1 MSTLSKFRRQ
11 SSRSRASI
19 LLNTRPRP
27 PSNCR
32 QGGRRALFC
41 GQEISI
47 RIGDSGQL
55 DPNMKV
61 GSIYIRLANNPE
73 NLTKSHASLV
83 PSFMTSQFTD
93 HASGV
98 HTGQSSDFTPPA
110 FNDLFAMTIENVSS
124 NRSFLTN
131 KLTATATL
139 QNTPDTRKKCVKTS
153 LRRSYLRSKTAQARR
168 TCGKRAGPPARAPRA
183 GSGGAR
189 NCESKR
195 K

>member
-1 MSTLSKFRRQ
+1 MGVVTYVGVVSPVVSTLSKFRRQ

-27 PSNCR
+27 P
-32 QGGRRALFC
+32 RRPPRTFC

-73 NLTKSHASLV
+73 KLTKSHASIV

-98 HTGQSSDFTPPA
+98 HTGQSADFTPPA

-124 NRSFLTN
+124 NRSYLTN

-139 QNTPDTRKKCVKTS
+139 QNTPDTRKKCVK
-153 LRRSYLRSKTAQARR
+153 L
-168 TCGKRAGPPARAPRA
+168 
-183 GSGGAR
+183 
-189 NCESKR
+189 
-195 K
+195 

>member
-1 MSTLSKFRRQ
+1 MGVVTYVGVVSPVVSTLSKFRRQ

-19 LLNTRPRP
+19 LLNTNRG
-27 PSNCR
+27 R
-32 QGGRRALFC
+32 QEDQ
-41 GQEISI
+41 QEEIQSI

-73 NLTKSHASLV
+73 KLTKSHASLV

-139 QNTPDTRKKCVKTS
+139 QNTPDTRKKCVNKPVK
-153 LRRSYLRSKTAQARR
+153 L
-168 TCGKRAGPPARAPRA
+168 
-183 GSGGAR
+183 
-189 NCESKR
+189 
-195 K
+195 